1 MAGSSKKPIP
11 TPVGES
17 VHFWEG
23 IKKREFRLMKCQDC
37 GCVYFYPRP
46 LCPKCMSSDT
56 TWIVSTGKGT
66 LYSFAINHIPVSDAF
81 AQDVPYITCLVELD
95 EGPRVMSNLVGVRPD
110 PAEVKIG
117 MPVEV
122 VYEDVTEE
130 IALYKFRPRKPS
142 S

>member
-1 MAGSSKKPIP
+1 
-11 TPVGES
+11 
-17 VHFWEG
+17 
-23 IKKREFRLMKCQDC
+23 MKCQDC
-37 GCVYFYPRP
+37 GHVYFYARP
-46 LCPKCMSSDT
+46 LCPKCMSSNT
-56 TWIVSTGKGT
+56 TWIVSAGRGI

-95 EGPRVMSNLVGVRPD
+95 EGPRVMTNLVGVRPD
-110 PAEVKIG
+110 PAEVRIG

-142 S
+142 P